1 MCDNEITVR
10 SERKFQNHVIIRI
23 RQKRS
28 PEIVNILE
36 SRKGSKLPQ
45 KAQRRV
51 NAGFWRKV
59 LCPCQHGHPFHV
71 KGNGEANFKT
81 PQGNHFNQGKAGA
94 STRTSGGHHYTCI
107 QNNSHKFNP
116 QNLFSFVE
124 LQFKPGLEFVAS
136 VSKRRAASHSL
147 QLRSSL
153 KCQ

>member
-1 MCDNEITVR
+1 MTLISV
-10 SERKFQNHVIIRI
+10 VIWI

-28 PEIVNILE
+28 PEIVNILQ

-59 LCPCQHGHPFHV
+59 LCSCQHGNPFHV
-71 KGNGEANFKT
+71 KGIGEANFKT

-94 STRTSGGHHYTCI
+94 STRTRCCHHYTCI
-107 QNNSHKFNP
+107 QNHSHKFNP
-116 QNLFSFVE
+116 QNLFRFVE

-136 VSKRRAASHSL
+136 VSKRPPPATRYQLLATAA
-147 QLRSSL
+147 
-153 KCQ
+153 